1 MSEVA
6 TRIVEDLKAFWDH
19 YDEHREEFIRNFSD
33 VVGQKIDELMMPHQ
47 RELYGF
53 STAGGC
59 IRANYLRKQYPEHQ
73 DLRYWDYHTFFLG
86 HLIEVTAIA
95 SLKALGYDVRDMQKE
110 VCIPPYMRS
119 QIDGIITVNDQ
130 DYVLSIKSTSYKA
143 STFSKG
149 KNVRKGFAALPF
161 EGILGNPT
169 HYAQIQLE
177 MYALGVPRGIY
188 LVVAKDVI
196 KAYRDDQWMQSLV
209 WYAEEVPLSRWW
221 VEDILL
227 PPLHEAYASGNLPSE
242 ALYMVPGDSKGK
254 LPRWVLLSTAEPNE
268 GGENKRLVGF
278 NPCSY
283 CDVFDICSS
292 LT

>member
-1 MSEVA
+1 
-6 TRIVEDLKAFWDH
+6 
-19 YDEHREEFIRNFSD
+19 
-33 VVGQKIDELMMPHQ
+33 
-47 RELYGF
+47 
-53 STAGGC
+53 
-59 IRANYLRKQYPEHQ
+59 
-73 DLRYWDYHTFFLG
+73 
-86 HLIEVTAIA
+86 
-95 SLKALGYDVRDMQKE
+95 
-110 VCIPPYMRS
+110 
-119 QIDGIITVNDQ
+119 Q

-254 LPRWVLLSTAEPNE
+254 LPRWVLLSTAEPSE